1 MTRIVLV
8 VLAAVVALLIWLIV
22 SSHLII
28 SGSKIFIIIGVCLGT
43 AVGIGITSL
52 AWYITNKL
60 DKE

>member
-1 MTRIVLV
+1 MAGPFSYLQKDIMDSFATIT
-8 VLAAVVALLIWLIV
+8 
-22 SSHLII
+22 
-28 SGSKIFIIIGVCLGT
+28 FIIGVCLGT